1 MLQRIYPYLTGVIL
15 LRDTA
20 SKPAITITVWDS
32 IISRYY
38 YINNAD
44 VDADLK
50 IKC

>member
-32 IISRYY
+32 IHVGI
-38 YINNAD
+38 II
-44 VDADLK
+44 L
-50 IKC
+50 ITLMLMQI

>member
-20 SKPAITITVWDS
+20 SNYNNSLGQYTC
-32 IISRYY
+32 RYY